1 MGVSI
6 EIEKEDEKKDN
17 DYGQNGEYYNYEI
30 ECAARTLIE
39 AEEIKNDAEKM
50 KYVSKC
56 LDEKL
61 VDTKKAVKS
70 IRQLRNIANK
80 RAVNGGM

>member
-1 MGVSI
+1 MEV
-6 EIEKEDEKKDN
+6 EISVGKDEEKKDN

-39 AEEIKNDAEKM
+39 AEEIKADEKKM
-50 KYVSKC
+50 QYVAKA

-61 VDTKKAVKS
+61 DDTKKAVKS
-70 IRQLRNIANK
+70 ISQLRKIANK
-80 RAVNGGM
+80 RAMGDY

>member
-1 MGVSI
+1 MEVSI
-6 EIEKEDEKKDN
+6 EVEKGEEKKDN

-39 AEEIKNDAEKM
+39 AEEIKADENKM
-50 KYVSKC
+50 KYVAKC

-61 VDTKKAVKS
+61 LDTKKAVKS
-70 IRQLRNIANK
+70 IKQLRNIANK
-80 RAVNGGM
+80 RAMGGY

>member
-1 MGVSI
+1 MEVSI
-6 EIEKEDEKKDN
+6 EVERDDEKKDN

-39 AEEIKNDAEKM
+39 AEEIKADEKKM
-50 KYVSKC
+50 QYVSKC

-61 VDTKKAVKS
+61 MDTKKAVKS
-70 IRQLRNIANK
+70 IKQLRNMANK
-80 RAVNGGM
+80 RARGGM